1 MFTFQSSCPLGWIA
15 IRNSCYKVSYA
26 NIIQSAAIAMCRDEG
41 GYLAVITSAAE
52 RDAIQSILLSDD
64 DVYFYVDGTD
74 AELEGTWKT
83 QTGETMQDVPFQ
95 VPSGKFWQEPGGG
108 SSENCL
114 KMDTNQFSDIECDY
128 ITSGALCELNLNY

>member
-1 MFTFQSSCPLGWIA
+1 
-15 IRNSCYKVSYA
+15 
-26 NIIQSAAIAMCRDEG
+26 MCRDEG

-74 AELEGTWKT
+74 VELEGTWKT
-83 QTGETMQDVPFQ
+83 QTGETMQNVPFQ
-95 VPSGKFWQEPGGG
+95 VPSGAELYGWSEPDGG

-114 KMDTNQFSDIECDY
+114 KMDITQFADIGCDY
-128 ITSGALCELNLNY
+128 IASGALCELSLDY